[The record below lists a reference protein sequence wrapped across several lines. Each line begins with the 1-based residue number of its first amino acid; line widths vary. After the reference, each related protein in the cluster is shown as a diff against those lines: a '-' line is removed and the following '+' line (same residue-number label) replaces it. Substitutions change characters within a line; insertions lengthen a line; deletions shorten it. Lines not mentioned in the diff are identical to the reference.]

1 MGRDVPRRSQLAVYT
16 LLAIETVVRRRAD
29 MRSIE
34 GRAPTLFLI
43 SSRRHRM
50 PLLVQANT
58 DCTSAY
64 RQNHHLN
71 FGGTS
76 TLSSIASALRHR
88 ANHRL
93 AETRKENVQFL
104 VHQKCVYLRQDAFA
118 LVVHGQ
124 TQCIRAKYPTI
135 VNSATAAAMTPRAQ
149 TSGPAARCPYLTFTA
164 YVLGRSMVIALS
176 PEIFGSH

>member
-1 MGRDVPRRSQLAVYT
+1 MQPSAFVPHRREPRSVLYRMRHPSSKSRCYN
-16 LLAIETVVRRRAD
+16 LTVAGQNIGCGVAT
-29 MRSIE
+29 SIGAASPPSNSCVE
-34 GRAPTLFLI
+34 PGFLFLEHSLEPPI
-43 SSRRHRM
+43 
-50 PLLVQANT
+50 
-58 DCTSAY
+58 
-64 RQNHHLN
+64 
-71 FGGTS
+71 
-76 TLSSIASALRHR
+76 RHR